1 MICGIDEAGRGP
13 IIGPMVIAGSAAN
26 EEVIEKLKELGV
38 KDSKLLSKK
47 KREELFEKVKELT
60 NYEIIMYRDIT
71 LEKL

>member
-47 KREELFEKVKELT
+47 REELFEKVKELT
-60 NYEIIMYRDIT
+60 IT
-71 LEKL
+71 K